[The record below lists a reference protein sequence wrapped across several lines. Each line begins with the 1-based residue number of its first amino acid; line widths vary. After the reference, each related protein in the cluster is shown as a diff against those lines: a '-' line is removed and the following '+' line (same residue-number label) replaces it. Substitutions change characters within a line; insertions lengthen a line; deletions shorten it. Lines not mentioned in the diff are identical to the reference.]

1 LEQKFWPKFTVNMDS
16 YGKRKHWE
24 KETRKRLKGEL
35 REQLI
40 PKIREQLEP
49 DITDTV
55 RVALEHEAT
64 VAITAR
70 CTKRL
75 ETFDR
80 TLQDLLN
87 DWDTLHNSAQ
97 MGAIRALANDGHKSA
112 AHIVKQTSNLRS
124 RAKALG
130 RSLNLA
136 QVMATPEA
144 APQHEDVSQEDLAA
158 PTPKPPKR
166 PKLASCD
173 DTPTNQPSIHC
184 FLSPSS
190 NSSRNSSGSVE

>member
-1 LEQKFWPKFTVNMDS
+1 M
-16 YGKRKHWE
+16 
-24 KETRKRLKGEL
+24 
-35 REQLI
+35 
-40 PKIREQLEP
+40 
-49 DITDTV
+49 
-55 RVALEHEAT
+55 
-64 VAITAR
+64 AITAR

-112 AHIVKQTSNLRS
+112 AHIVKQTSNLLS

-166 PKLASCD
+166 LKLASCD
-173 DTPTNQPSIHC
+173 DTPTNQPSIHS

>member
-1 LEQKFWPKFTVNMDS
+1 MLAFIFKSSFLIGAPTSSGGFILLLGFFATGLLLFWP
-16 YGKRKHWE
+16 
-24 KETRKRLKGEL
+24 
-35 REQLI
+35 
-40 PKIREQLEP
+40 
-49 DITDTV
+49 
-55 RVALEHEAT
+55 
-64 VAITAR
+64 
-70 CTKRL
+70 
-75 ETFDR
+75 
-80 TLQDLLN
+80 DLLN

-112 AHIVKQTSNLRS
+112 AHIEKQTSNLLS

-166 PKLASCD
+166 LKLASCD
-173 DTPTNQPSIHC
+173 DTPTNQPSIHS

>member
-1 LEQKFWPKFTVNMDS
+1 MWGVAKGDRPGLYTSVLFERYVVRTSFLNEFSIFLTVT
-16 YGKRKHWE
+16 GI
-24 KETRKRLKGEL
+24 L
-35 REQLI
+35 RSM
-40 PKIREQLEP
+40 
-49 DITDTV
+49 
-55 RVALEHEAT
+55 
-64 VAITAR
+64 
-70 CTKRL
+70 
-75 ETFDR
+75 
-80 TLQDLLN
+80 TL
-87 DWDTLHNSAQ
+87 
-97 MGAIRALANDGHKSA
+97 M
-112 AHIVKQTSNLRS
+112 S

-166 PKLASCD
+166 LKLASCD
-173 DTPTNQPSIHC
+173 DTPTNQPSIHS